1 MMQVMKIAP
10 CAVCV
15 MVSGVLSGCA
25 GTTTTQAAFPEPD
38 NAYFRPGTLE
48 SPEAVMAIEPGD
60 GRDRVRELLGTPHF
74 SAGFAEERA
83 WHYLFDL
90 EARGDHEPM
99 RCQYRLAFDSEG
111 RVERADWR
119 SARCKLRFSNW
130 QAEPIEGKGVVQ
142 NYRLPLESSFTE
154 DGELTA
160 EGRRL
165 LEEFTRLLKRD
176 FRSPSLA
183 VASYPEAATHSERR
197 RSVQAFLSS
206 AYEPGTADITLTDS
220 GVSPCDAVERVS
232 RCERMAQLVIQVRG
246 R

>member
-1 MMQVMKIAP
+1 MKIAP

-38 NAYFRPGTLE
+38 NAFFRAGTLE

-74 SAGFAEERA
+74 SAGFAKERA

-99 RCQYRLAFDSEG
+99 RCQYRLVFDSEG

-119 SARCKLRFSNW
+119 SARCALRFSNW
-130 QAEPIEGKGVVQ
+130 QAEPIEGEGVVQ

-154 DGELTA
+154 DGELTP

-165 LEEFTRLLKRD
+165 LEEFVRLLKRD

-183 VASYPEAATHSERR
+183 IASYPEPAVHSEPR
-197 RSVQAFLSS
+197 RSVQTFLAA
-206 AYEPGTADITLTDS
+206 AYEPGTADIVLTGSD
-220 GVSPCDAVERVS
+220 VSPCDAVERIS
-232 RCERMAQLVIQVRG
+232 RCESMAQLVIQVRG
-246 R
+246 G